1 MTTIETKAAQAAV
14 RALMQVVPSKVTIPI
29 MGHIMIAP
37 VEGSV
42 EMTASDMDTT
52 MRITVRCDD
61 PMPDAVCLPAG
72 PFAEFVGKARGG
84 EISIAIDGSAATV
97 SSGRNRIKLATMTAA
112 DYPMMKPPVD
122 PAADIDPAAVAAA
135 LKFCAASVED
145 SEVRY
150 HIAGVHL
157 APGDGVTDAWGT
169 DGKSVH
175 HWRMAEIDGIGA
187 ATIPQAAV
195 AVIVSAL
202 TGADSA
208 RMGLSERGWSLDAPG
223 LSIWGKVIDGGYPD
237 VRRAVS
243 QFGEWIDAALD
254 VRAADLIEGINGAAI
269 GADKDSTK
277 ARNMVVKIGGDG
289 ISLRG
294 HKGVSGVMSAGRA
307 FVDCATDA
315 EFAAILNGDK
325 IRAAASAGDMLSIQ
339 TAAESRAVRIWSP
352 GNDRAEAVI
361 MAMPAVASELADD

>member
-14 RALMQVVPSKVTIPI
+14 KALMQVVPSKVTIPI

-37 VEGSV
+37 AEGAL

-52 MRITVRCDD
+52 MRVTVRCED
-61 PMPDAVCLPAG
+61 PMPNAVCLPAG
-72 PFAEFVGKARGG
+72 PFAEFVGKAKGG
-84 EISIAIDGSAATV
+84 EIAIAVEGNAATV
-97 SSGRNRIKLATMTAA
+97 SSGRNRIKLATMPAT
-112 DYPMMKPPVD
+112 DYPMMKPPVA
-122 PAADIDPAAVAAA
+122 PVADIDPAAVAGA

-150 HIAGVHL
+150 HIAGVHI

-175 HWRMAEIDGIGA
+175 HWRLPEIDDIEA
-187 ATIPQAAV
+187 ATVPQAAV

-202 TGADSA
+202 TGADNA
-208 RMGLSERGWSLDAPG
+208 RMGLAERGWALDAPG
-223 LSIWGKVIDGGYPD
+223 LSVWGKVIDGGYPD

-243 QFGEWIDAALD
+243 QFGEWLEAVPD
-254 VRAADLIEGINGAAI
+254 VRSADLIDGINGAAV
-269 GADKDSTK
+269 GADKDSAK
-277 ARNMVVKIGGDG
+277 ARNMIVKIGGGG

-307 FVDCATDA
+307 FVDCATGG
-315 EFAAILNGDK
+315 EFGAILNGDK
-325 IRAAASAGDMLSIQ
+325 IRAAASAGDMLTIQ
-339 TAAESRAVRIWSP
+339 AAAESRAVRISSP
-352 GNDRAEAVI
+352 SNDRAEAVI
-361 MAMPAVASELADD
+361 MAMPAMASELADE

>member
-1 MTTIETKAAQAAV
+1 MTKIETKAAQAAV
-14 RALMQVVPSKVTIPI
+14 KALMQVVPSKATIQI

-37 VEGSV
+37 VDGAL

-52 MRITVRCDD
+52 MRVTVRCEA

-72 PFAEFVGKARGG
+72 PFSEFVGKAKGG
-84 EISIAIDGSAATV
+84 EIAIVIDGNAATV
-97 SSGRNRIKLATMTAA
+97 SSGRNRIKLATIPVA
-112 DYPMMKPPVD
+112 DYPMANPPVA
-122 PAADIDPAAVAAA
+122 PSADIDPAAVASA
-135 LKFCAASVED
+135 LKFCASSVED

-175 HWRMAEIDGIGA
+175 HWRLPEIVGIVA
-187 ATIPQAAV
+187 ATIPSAAV
-195 AVIVSAL
+195 DVIVSAL
-202 TGADSA
+202 AGVDSA
-208 RMGLSERGWSLDAPG
+208 RMGLSDRGWALDAPG
-223 LSIWGKVIDGGYPD
+223 MSVWGKVIDGGYPD
-237 VRRAVS
+237 VHRAVS
-243 QFGEWIDAALD
+243 QFGGWLEAVPE

-269 GADKDSTK
+269 GADKDSAK

-307 FVDCATDA
+307 FVDCATVE
-315 EFAAILNGDK
+315 EFGAILNGDK
-325 IRAAASAGDMLSIQ
+325 IRAAASAGDMLTIQ
-339 TAAESRAVRIWSP
+339 SASESRAVRVSSP
-352 GNDRAEAVI
+352 GNDCAEAVI
-361 MAMPAVASELADD
+361 MAMPAMASELDDE

>member
-1 MTTIETKAAQAAV
+1 MTTIETKAAQSAV
-14 RALMQVVPSKVTIPI
+14 KALVQVAPSKVTIPI
-29 MGHIMIAP
+29 VGHIMIAP
-37 VEGSV
+37 VEGAV

-52 MRITVRCDD
+52 MRVTVRCEN

-72 PFAEFVGKARGG
+72 PFAEFVGKAKGS
-84 EISIAIDGSAATV
+84 EITIAVAGNAATV
-97 SSGRNRIKLATMTAA
+97 SSGRNRIKLATMPAA
-112 DYPMMKPPVD
+112 DYPMIKPPVA

-157 APGDGVTDAWGT
+157 APGDGETDAWGT

-175 HWRMAEIDGIGA
+175 HWRLPEIGGIDA
-187 ATIPQAAV
+187 ATIPSAAV
-195 AVIVSAL
+195 SVIVSAL
-202 TGADSA
+202 AGADSA
-208 RMGLSERGWSLDAPG
+208 RMGLSDRGWTLDAPG
-223 LSIWGKVIDGGYPD
+223 LSVWGKVIDGGYPD

-243 QFGEWIDAALD
+243 QFGEWLGVVSE
-254 VRAADLIEGINGAAI
+254 VRAADLIEGVNGAAI
-269 GADKDSTK
+269 GADKDSAK

-307 FVDCATDA
+307 FVDCATDG
-315 EFAAILNGDK
+315 EFGAILNGDK
-325 IRAAASAGDMLSIQ
+325 IRAAASAGDMLTIQ
-339 TAAESRAVRIWSP
+339 SASESRAVRISSP

-361 MAMPAVASELADD
+361 MAMTAMASELSDD

>member
-1 MTTIETKAAQAAV
+1 MTTIETKAAQSAIK
-14 RALMQVVPSKVTIPI
+14 ALMQVVPSKVTIPI

-37 VEGSV
+37 VDDAL

-52 MRITVRCDD
+52 MRITVRCED
-61 PMPDAVCLPAG
+61 PMQEAVCLPAG
-72 PFAEFVGKARGG
+72 PFAEFVGKAKGS
-84 EISIAIDGSAATV
+84 EISISIDGASATV
-97 SSGRNRIKLATMTAA
+97 ASGRNRIKLAIMPGA

-122 PAADIDPAAVAAA
+122 PVADIGPDQVAAA
-135 LKFCAASVED
+135 LKFCASSVED

-175 HWRMAEIDGIGA
+175 HWALPEIKGIEA

-195 AVIVSAL
+195 SVIVSAL
-202 TGADSA
+202 TGADNA
-208 RMGLSERGWSLDAPG
+208 RMGLSERGWALDAPG
-223 LSIWGKVIDGGYPD
+223 LSVWGKVIDGGYPD

-243 QFGEWIDAALD
+243 QFGEWLDAVPE

-269 GADKDSTK
+269 GADKDSSK

-307 FVDCATDA
+307 FVDCATIG
-315 EFAAILNGDK
+315 EFGAILNGEK
-325 IRAAASAGDMLSIQ
+325 MRSAASAGDMLSIQ
-339 TAAESRAVRIWSP
+339 AASENRAIRIFSP
-352 GNDRAEAVI
+352 GNDCAEAVI
-361 MAMPAVASELADD
+361 MAIPAMASELADE

>member
-1 MTTIETKAAQAAV
+1 MTMIETKAALAAV
-14 RALMQVVPSKVTIPI
+14 KALMQVVPSKVTIPV
-29 MGHIMIAP
+29 MSHIMIAP
-37 VEGSV
+37 ADDAM

-52 MRITVRCDD
+52 MCITVRCKD
-61 PMPDAVCLPAG
+61 PIADAVCLPAG
-72 PFAEFVGKARGG
+72 PFAEFVGKAKGG
-84 EISIAIDGSAATV
+84 EISISIDGIAATV
-97 SSGRNRIKLATMTAA
+97 SSGRNRIKLATMPGA
-112 DYPMMKPPVD
+112 DYPMMNPPVA
-122 PAADIDPAAVAAA
+122 PASDIDPAAVAAA
-135 LKFCAASVED
+135 LKFCSASVED

-157 APGDGVTDAWGT
+157 APGEGVTDAWGT

-175 HWRMAEIDGIGA
+175 HWRLPEIDGIES
-187 ATIPQAAV
+187 ATIPQAAA

-208 RMGLSERGWSLDAPG
+208 RMGLSERGWALDAPG
-223 LSIWGKVIDGGYPD
+223 LSVWGKVIDGGYPD
-237 VRRAVS
+237 VQRAVA
-243 QFGEWIDAALD
+243 QFGEWLDAVPD
-254 VRAADLIEGINGAAI
+254 VRSSDLIDGINGASI

-289 ISLRG
+289 VSLRG

-307 FVDCATDA
+307 FVDCTTVG
-315 EFAAILNGDK
+315 EFGAILNGDK

-339 TAAESRAVRIWSP
+339 TAAESRAVRVSSP

-361 MAMPAVASELADD
+361 MAMPAMASELADE

>member
-14 RALMQVVPSKVTIPI
+14 KALMQVVPSKVTIPI
-29 MGHIMIAP
+29 MGHIMVSPI
-37 VEGSV
+37 EGAV

-61 PMPDAVCLPAG
+61 PMTDAVCLPAG
-72 PFAEFVGKARGG
+72 PFAEFVGKAKGG
-84 EISIAIDGSAATV
+84 DIGIAIDGRAATV
-97 SSGRNRIKLATMTAA
+97 TSGRNRIKLATMPAA
-112 DYPMMKPPVD
+112 DYPMTKPPVV
-122 PAADIDPAAVAAA
+122 PAADIDPAEVAAA

-175 HWRMAEIDGIGA
+175 HWQLPEISGIEA
-187 ATIPQAAV
+187 ATIPSAAV
-195 AVIVSAL
+195 DVIVSAL
-202 TGADSA
+202 TTADSA
-208 RMGLSERGWSLDAPG
+208 RVGLSDRGWALDAPG
-223 LSIWGKVIDGGYPD
+223 ASVWGKVIDGGYPD

-243 QFGEWIDAALD
+243 QFGEWLEAVPE
-254 VRAADLIEGINGAAI
+254 VRSSDLVEGINGAAI
-269 GADKDSTK
+269 GADKDSAK

-307 FVDCATDA
+307 FVDCATDS
-315 EFAAILNGDK
+315 EFGAILNGDK

-339 TAAESRAVRIWSP
+339 TAAESRAVRISSP

-361 MAMPAVASELADD
+361 MAMPAMASELADD

>member
-1 MTTIETKAAQAAV
+1 MTTVETKAAQAAV
-14 RALMQVVPSKVTIPI
+14 KALMQVVPSKVTIPI

-37 VEGSV
+37 VGDAM

-52 MRITVRCDD
+52 MRITVRCKD
-61 PMPDAVCLPAG
+61 PMMDAVCLPAG
-72 PFAEFVGKARGG
+72 PFSEFVGKAKGG
-84 EISIAIDGSAATV
+84 EIGIAIDGIAATV
-97 SSGRNRIKLATMTAA
+97 SSGRNRIKLATMPAA
-112 DYPMMKPPVD
+112 DYPMMRPPVE
-122 PAADIDPAAVAAA
+122 PSADIDPAAIAGA

-175 HWRMAEIDGIGA
+175 HWRLPEIGGIEA
-187 ATIPQAAV
+187 ATIPSAAV
-195 AVIVSAL
+195 SVIVSAL
-202 TGADSA
+202 TGADIA
-208 RMGLSERGWSLDAPG
+208 RMGLSDRGWAMEAPG

-243 QFGEWIDAALD
+243 QFGEWIDTVPE
-254 VRAADLIEGINGAAI
+254 VRSADLIEGINGAAI
-269 GADKDSTK
+269 GADKDSSK

-307 FVDCATDA
+307 FVDCATAGD
-315 EFAAILNGDK
+315 FGAILNGDK
-325 IRAAASAGDMLSIQ
+325 IRAAASAGDMLSVQ
-339 TAAESRAVRIWSP
+339 AAAESRAVRISSP
-352 GNDRAEAVI
+352 GNDCAEAVI
-361 MAMPAVASELADD
+361 MAMPAMASELADE

>member
-1 MTTIETKAAQAAV
+1 MTMIETKAAQAAV
-14 RALMQVVPSKVTIPI
+14 KALMQVVPSKVTIPI

-37 VEGSV
+37 VEGAL

-52 MRITVRCDD
+52 MRVTVRCEN
-61 PMPDAVCLPAG
+61 PMPDAVCVPAG
-72 PFAEFVGKARGG
+72 PFAEFVGKAKGG
-84 EISIAIDGSAATV
+84 EIAIAIAGNAATV
-97 SSGRNRIKLATMTAA
+97 SNGRNRIKLSTMPAA
-112 DYPMMKPPVD
+112 DYPMTKPPVA

-157 APGDGVTDAWGT
+157 APGDGFADAWGT

-175 HWRMAEIDGIGA
+175 RWRLAEIVGIEA

-195 AVIVSAL
+195 SVIVSAL

-208 RMGLSERGWSLDAPG
+208 SIGLSDRGWAVDAPG
-223 LSIWGKVIDGGYPD
+223 LSVWGKVIDGGYPD
-237 VRRAVS
+237 VQRAVS
-243 QFGEWIDAALD
+243 QFGEWLDAVPE

-269 GADKDSTK
+269 GADKDSAK
-277 ARNMVVKIGGDG
+277 ARNMIIKIGNDG

-307 FVDCATDA
+307 LVDCATKG
-315 EFAAILNGDK
+315 EFGAILNGDK

-339 TAAESRAVRIWSP
+339 AASENRAVRIYSP

-361 MAMPAVASELADD
+361 MAMPAMASELTDD

>member
-14 RALMQVVPSKVTIPI
+14 KALMQVVPSKVTIPI
-29 MGHIMIAP
+29 MGHIMITHADDAL
-37 VEGSV
+37 

-52 MRITVRCDD
+52 MRITVRCNAS
-61 PMPDAVCLPAG
+61 PLDAVCLPAG
-72 PFAEFVGKARGG
+72 PFAEFIGKAKGG
-84 EISIAIDGSAATV
+84 EINIAIDGAAATV
-97 SSGRNRIKLATMTAA
+97 SSGRNRIKLATMPAA
-112 DYPMMKPPVD
+112 DYPMVKPPVT
-122 PAADIDPAAVAAA
+122 PAVDIDPVAVAAA

-169 DGKSVH
+169 DGRSVH
-175 HWRMAEIDGIGA
+175 HWRLSEIVGIEA
-187 ATIPQAAV
+187 ATIPSDAV

-202 TGADSA
+202 AGADSA
-208 RMGLSERGWSLDAPG
+208 RMGLSERGWALDAPG
-223 LSIWGKVIDGGYPD
+223 LSVWGKVIDGGYPD

-243 QFGEWIDAALD
+243 QFGEWIDTVPE

-269 GADKDSTK
+269 GADKDSAK

-307 FVDCATDA
+307 FVDCATDG
-315 EFAAILNGDK
+315 EFGAILNGDK
-325 IRAAASAGDMLSIQ
+325 IRAAASAGDMLTIQ
-339 TAAESRAVRIWSP
+339 SASESRAVRISSP

-361 MAMPAVASELADD
+361 MSMPAMASEMSDD